1 MIVMEDLNK
10 NRFSC
15 GQKENMKMKYD
26 RRETGWYWCLIRC
39 EPQEVVA
46 PLSFFTVVYRQA
58 EHRLHYFNTCNCS
71 KSYISRFENEE
82 YSTEGSFQ
90 YKQSP

>member
-1 MIVMEDLNK
+1 MEDLNK

-39 EPQEVVA
+39 ESMNQCIGK
-46 PLSFFTVVYRQA
+46 LSTGCTT
-58 EHRLHYFNTCNCS
+58 LLTCSCS

>member
-26 RRETGWYWCLIRC
+26 RREPG
-39 EPQEVVA
+39 
-46 PLSFFTVVYRQA
+46 
-58 EHRLHYFNTCNCS
+58 
-71 KSYISRFENEE
+71 
-82 YSTEGSFQ
+82 
-90 YKQSP
+90 